1 MTARP
6 DAIRS
11 LRHRKNLQDHTATD
25 RDALVMASIRTEFI
39 VEADAERVWKT
50 VGDWANGPA
59 DMARGHVVSSS
70 AEGPVRV
77 VTFADG
83 RIARER
89 LVTCD
94 DAARRIV
101 YSVIGDDGRPEHD
114 NAVMEIVADGEGRC
128 RFVWSRDVLPDELAQ
143 PFHAAMREA
152 GAVIRRT
159 LEDR

>member
-1 MTARP
+1 
-6 DAIRS
+6 
-11 LRHRKNLQDHTATD
+11 
-25 RDALVMASIRTEFI
+25 MASIRTEFI
-39 VEADAERVWKT
+39 VEADAERGWKT

-70 AEGPVRV
+70 ADGPVRV

-101 YSVIGDDGRPEHD
+101 YSVIGDDVRPEHD

-143 PFHAAMREA
+143 PFLAAMREA